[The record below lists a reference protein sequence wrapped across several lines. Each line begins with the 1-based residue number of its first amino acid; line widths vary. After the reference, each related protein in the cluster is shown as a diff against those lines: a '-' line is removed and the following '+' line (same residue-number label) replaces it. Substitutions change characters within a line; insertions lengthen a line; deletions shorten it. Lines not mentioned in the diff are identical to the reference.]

1 MQLNNKNIL
10 LTGATGGIGKAIA
23 TRLNDAG
30 ATVSLV
36 GRKRATLTPLLDS
49 IGPQHHLLI
58 ADINSAE
65 GRSSIAE
72 YCAEKVMDIVINCA
86 GVLDFGLYEEQTQS
100 TIETMMTTNLLSPM
114 LLCQQLIAPLKLR
127 SESAIINIGSIFGS
141 IGHPGF
147 TTYCASKHGLRGF
160 TEALERELAD
170 TNIKVGYLAPRAT
183 DTEFNSAAVVAL
195 NRALSNSMDSPDL
208 VAAELVW
215 LLERNQPRRFMGWPE
230 KLFVK
235 INGLFPN
242 IVSSALIKNL
252 PLIKQHAKLLS
263 SRG

>member
-23 TRLNDAG
+23 IRLNAAG

-36 GRKRATLTPLLDS
+36 GRKRATLTPLLGS
-49 IGPQHHLLI
+49 IGPQHHLLV
-58 ADINSAE
+58 ADINSVE
-65 GRSSIAE
+65 GRHSIAE
-72 YCAEKVMDIVINCA
+72 HCATKAIEVVINCA
-86 GVLDFGLYEEQTQS
+86 GVLDFGLYEVQEKS
-100 TIETMMTTNLLSPM
+100 SIEAMMVTNLLSPM
-114 LLCQQLIAPLKLR
+114 LLCQQLIANLKLR
-127 SESAIINIGSIFGS
+127 PEAAIINVGSIFGS

-147 TTYCASKHGLRGF
+147 TAYCASKHGLRGF

-183 DTEFNSAAVVAL
+183 DTEFNSAEVLAFNKAVG
-195 NRALSNSMDSPDL
+195 NSMDSPDL
-208 VAAELVW
+208 VAAELIQ
-215 LLERNQPRRFMGWPE
+215 LLERDQPRRFMGWPE

-242 IVSSALIKNL
+242 IVSRALTKNL
-252 PLIKQHAKLLS
+252 PIIKQHTKLGS
-263 SRG
+263 PRG